1 MVPTP
6 STETGNGAAQYSPLE
21 QRRMLE
27 VARASI
33 AHGLETGVAPRVPL
47 ASEAEALQAPRATFV
62 TLKESGELRGC
73 IGSLE
78 ARQALIQDV
87 ADNAWNAASR
97 DPRFPPLTADELPGL
112 AIEVSVLTPLEKME
126 FDDEAGLVA
135 QIRPGRD
142 GLLIHWGRH
151 RGTFLPAV
159 WEQLPDVGEFWAH
172 LKRKAGL
179 PPDLWDDAL
188 QCWRYQAIKI
198 TEQDTEGVT

>member
-1 MVPTP
+1 MP
-6 STETGNGAAQYSPLE
+6 STETGNASVPYSRLE
-21 QRRMLE
+21 RRRILG

-33 AHGLETGVAPRVPL
+33 AHGLETGVALRVSL
-47 ASEAEALQAPRATFV
+47 LSEAEALQAPRATFV
-62 TLKESGELRGC
+62 TLKQAGELRGC

-97 DPRFPPLTADELPGL
+97 DPRFPPLTAAELPGL
-112 AIEVSVLTPLEKME
+112 AIEVSVLTPLEVME
-126 FDDEAGLVA
+126 FDDEAGLLA

-159 WEQLPDVGEFWAH
+159 WEQLPDVTEFWTH

-179 PPDLWDDAL
+179 PPDFWDDAL
-188 QCWRYQAIKI
+188 LCWRYEAIKI
-198 TEQDTEGVT
+198 TEYDTEGVT